1 MALEYSVAARLV
13 RHGLGTIIMPGS
25 EALLFPD
32 LRAIE
37 IRPAILWKIY
47 LASAEPP
54 HTRPASAK
62 LAEMLLAEAVQS
74 GASR

>member
-1 MALEYSVAARLV
+1 
-13 RHGLGTIIMPGS
+13 MPGS